1 MMSSRWQGQLS
12 HIALRVADV
21 SHSAEFYADVLG
33 MSVHRSSADT
43 DSVALGWGAGQ
54 HALDL
59 LPGSPDLD
67 HFGLEIAD
75 PRELEQVV
83 AAIQAAGV
91 SVGWREA
98 DAGQPGSHLVRDP
111 EGRLLELHGR
121 VDRSGEVGAKLGRR
135 PVRLQH
141 ITFATQ
147 SMDELVDFYAGV
159 MGLRISDRM
168 GSVFTWLR
176 CGAEH
181 HTIAMVDADVSAGAL
196 DHFSFDLGGWA
207 DFKDWSDHLSRHRV
221 PLTWGPGRHGP
232 GNNLFLMFNDPDD
245 NRIELSA
252 EMETYFDELAT
263 YPPRTWGTEQ
273 RTVNL
278 WGPAP
283 AWRVPRQSA
292 ASPSDVAR
300 IG

>member
-1 MMSSRWQGQLS
+1 MAMSQWHGQLS

-21 SHSAEFYADVLG
+21 SSSADFYADVVGL
-33 MSVHRSSADT
+33 SEHRRSQDDAH
-43 DSVALGWGAGQ
+43 VRLGWGAGQ

-59 LPGSPDLD
+59 FPGPPALD
-67 HFGLEIAD
+67 HLGVEIPD
-75 PRELEQVV
+75 PRELDQVL
-83 AAIQAAGV
+83 AALQARGV
-91 SVGWREA
+91 SVSALETEA
-98 DAGQPGSHLVRDP
+98 GHPDSYRVRDP
-111 EGRLLELHGR
+111 EDRVIELHGR
-121 VDRSGEVGAKLGRR
+121 VDRSGEVGAAMGRR

-141 ITFATQ
+141 ITFATGA
-147 SMDELVDFYAGV
+147 MEDLVDFYAGV
-159 MGLRISDRM
+159 MGFRISDRM

-181 HTIAMVDADVSAGAL
+181 HTVAMVTADSPGL
-196 DHFSFDLGGWA
+196 DHFSFDLGRWG
-207 DFKDWSDHLSRHRV
+207 DFKDWADHLSRRRV

-232 GNNLFLMFNDPDD
+232 GNNLFLMFDDPDH

-263 YPPRTWGTEQ
+263 YPPRTWAAEQ

-283 AWRVPRQSA
+283 AWRVPDQ
-292 ASPSDVAR
+292 PVGHHGDVVGTA
-300 IG
+300 